1 MIPHDPQRE
10 RINPRLLIERAGA
23 RALWELLV
31 AQGYVPHVEYFND
44 FVQALLGR
52 EPWLIEGIRGGGK
65 TEIVYKVAKACNLD
79 LYGVSGRKGIKA
91 EELLYAW
98 DREEQ
103 REWMREARARSISL
117 EEAEEVKWSKKF
129 LLLGEALGAYE
140 AAANADF
147 PPMLFMDEIDKVGP
161 AIEDMLL
168 QPLANGVMFVPRL
181 RPTGFVGTHDQKKWP
196 IVVAASNNLR
206 HKLSAPFRSRFIY
219 SYIENPAPQTEVL
232 ILLAHVPDTS
242 EYLLRTVVKWLDAV
256 RALTGLDDPPAVR
269 ESIKLLRA
277 LNRDGVT
284 ELSEDV
290 AVRYLGLVVKHKGD
304 RDCLK
309 QYLDYV
315 VGCANAPNDIF
326 DSWVAA
332 AMSRRGVEESVGEDE
347 VVAA

>member
-1 MIPHDPQRE
+1 MIPRDPRRE
-10 RINPRLLIERAGA
+10 SIDPRLLVERAGA

-31 AQGYVPHVEYFND
+31 AAGYVPHAEYFND

-65 TEIVYKVAKACNLD
+65 TEIVYKVARACNLD

-91 EELLYAW
+91 EELLYRW
-98 DREEQ
+98 DRDEQ
-103 REWMREARARSISL
+103 REWMREARERGVPVA
-117 EEAEEVKWSKKF
+117 EAEEIKWSKKY

-140 AAANADF
+140 AAATSTF
-147 PPMLFMDEIDKVGP
+147 PPVLFMDEIDKVGP

-168 QPLANGVMFVPRL
+168 QPLANGVMFIPRL
-181 RPTGFVGTHDQKKWP
+181 RPAGFVGTHDQGKWP

-219 SYIENPAPQTEVL
+219 SFIENPDPQTEVM
-232 ILLAHVPDTS
+232 ILLAHVPETS

-284 ELSEDV
+284 ELTEEV
-290 AVRYLGLVVKHKGD
+290 ALRYLGLVVKHRGD
-304 RDCLK
+304 RECLK

-315 VGCANAPNDIF
+315 VGCAAAPNDIL
-326 DSWVAA
+326 DAWVAK
-332 AMSRRGVEESVGEDE
+332 AMARRVVTTGVGEE
-347 VVAA
+347 VGVAA